1 MPYLREGAMKIS
13 NHQVRSPLLDP
24 ASSCGVCHPY
34 DEEEL
39 VGRAEAIQVGTR
51 QVLDLAE
58 AATADLIERIAAA
71 EEAGATD
78 AMLEEARGFQRT
90 AQFYTDFVNAEN
102 SMGFHSPQEAT
113 RVLALSLD
121 AARQGVASIE
131 AVMAEL
137 AR

>member
-1 MPYLREGAMKIS
+1 
-13 NHQVRSPLLDP
+13 
-24 ASSCGVCHPY
+24 VCHPY

-39 VGRAEAIQVGTR
+39 VARAEAIQVSTR
-51 QVLDLAE
+51 QFLDLAE
-58 AATADLIERIAAA
+58 AATVDLIERIAAA

-78 AMLEEARGFQRT
+78 AMLEQARGFQRR